1 MLIVKMQGGL
11 GNQLFQYAF
20 AKGLEHRTGKS
31 VFFDTSEYDSN
42 SFRKFQLDAFCMEY
56 KVASSRDVNAI
67 KSTGFFLRTLGK
79 AVPYFFKSQVFR
91 EKNLAYDPSCFEIK
105 GNVYYDGYWQSEKY
119 FQQVKDT
126 LFQEL
131 KLKQIQNIRFID
143 LKNEIERQNETVS
156 LHFRRGD
163 YVSDPNT
170 NLFHGVCGLDY
181 YERSIRFISS
191 KVGISRLYVFSDDLD
206 WVRENF
212 KSEIPITFVG
222 EEVSDVESLLLMS
235 FCNHQ
240 VVANS
245 TFSWWGGWLS
255 QNDGF
260 KIAPQKWFSA
270 KEKESSDIVPDSWVV
285 L

>member
-31 VFFDTSEYDSN
+31 VFFDTSEYDLN
-42 SFRKFQLDAFCMEY
+42 SFRKFQLDAFCTEY
-56 KVASSRDVNAI
+56 KAAPRRDVYAI
-67 KSTGFFLRTLGK
+67 KSKGFFLRTLGK
-79 AVPYFFKSQVFR
+79 AFPYFLKSQVFR
-91 EKNLAYDPSCFEIK
+91 EKSPVYDPSCFEIK

-119 FQQVKDT
+119 FQQVKHI
-126 LFQEL
+126 LFREL
-131 KLKQIQNIRFID
+131 KLKHSPSKRFID
-143 LKNEIERQNETVS
+143 LKNEIERQNGTVS

-191 KVGISRLYVFSDDLD
+191 KVSISRLYVFSDELD
-206 WVRENF
+206 WVKENF

-222 EEVSDVESLLLMS
+222 EEISDVESLLLMS
-235 FCNHQ
+235 FCQHQ

-245 TFSWWGGWLS
+245 SFSWWGGWLS
-255 QNDGF
+255 QNDGI
-260 KIAPQKWFSA
+260 KIAPLKWFST